1 MWFSIVFALGVAH
14 ARLFAVPGHGPPVSP
29 VHQRWLITDAAYA
42 NPPSQLSSRTGR
54 ANVRMAMGFEVDYT
68 AVASS
73 MSIIAAIGASL
84 VKISGLNRSRERR
97 DRAEENLRAAKVAL
111 LTGKL
116 DVESYEQAATA
127 AAAAGQEYEAAKTI
141 ISVSG
146 ADVQIGKRIN
156 GDWVRNK
163 VTGNSRAPHR
173 NEAPQMTGA
182 TLDRRQP
189 GSKSTNPSS
198 AVGDVMFGVVLA
210 PLLGLFAFS
219 LTPDPFAEGSRVAFD
234 SSCDLCVQSQ
244 PNAQS
249 DVESMARVERFLK
262 YTSEPAD
269 KFYITTEQ
277 AIIGDEVQVLKY
289 TSEPV
294 ERFYITTE
302 PETTGNEIFNGH
314 TVDVQSMLRELK

>member
-1 MWFSIVFALGVAH
+1 
-14 ARLFAVPGHGPPVSP
+14 
-29 VHQRWLITDAAYA
+29 
-42 NPPSQLSSRTGR
+42 
-54 ANVRMAMGFEVDYT
+54 
-68 AVASS
+68 
-73 MSIIAAIGASL
+73 
-84 VKISGLNRSRERR
+84 
-97 DRAEENLRAAKVAL
+97 

-146 ADVQIGKRIN
+146 ADVQIGKRIVS
-156 GDWVRNK
+156 DWVRNK

-173 NEAPQMTGA
+173 NEAPQMTQA
-182 TLDRRQP
+182 ALDRKGYARRAEHQQLRGNESASNQP

-198 AVGDVMFGVVLA
+198 AAGNVIFGVVLA
-210 PLLGLFAFS
+210 PLLGLVAFS

-244 PNAQS
+244 IQPKAQS

-262 YTSEPAD
+262 YTSRPAE

-277 AIIGDEVQVLKY
+277 AVTGNEVAVLKY

-294 ERFYITTE
+294 ERFDITTE
-302 PETTGNEIFNGH
+302 PERTGNEIFNGH
-314 TVDVQSMLRELK
+314 TVDVQSMLREVK